1 MPAVLEQLNDD
12 KSDCAMM
19 AATLTAIQPLCTA
32 YYSVIPSINTMMET
46 MTGKLRHWAK
56 KKKSVNT
63 MRCVYLQFLRNVLS
77 GKEFFE
83 YCLMHYSEVSHCS
96 SELCSP
102 ILVE

>member
-96 SELCSP
+96 SELCLP